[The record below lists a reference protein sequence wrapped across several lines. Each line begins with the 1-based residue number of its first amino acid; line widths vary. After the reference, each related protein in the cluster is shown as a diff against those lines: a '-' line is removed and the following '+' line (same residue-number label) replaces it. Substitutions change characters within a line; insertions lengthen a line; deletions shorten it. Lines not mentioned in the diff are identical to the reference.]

1 MCEQDFVALVFNG
14 KDGKTFRMCGREA
27 GPTKNIT
34 GPGPTVVYLNTDS
47 RNASRGLS
55 LNFED
60 LLLEQYCIYVSALL
74 KVQER
79 NIPKRCFA

>member
-1 MCEQDFVALVFNG
+1 MCEQDFVALSFNG
-14 KDGKTFRMCGREA
+14 KDGKTFQMCGTEA
-27 GPTKNIT
+27 GPTKNTT

-55 LNFED
+55 LNFEG
-60 LLLEQYCIYVSALL
+60 LLLEQYCIYVAALL